1 MSEAEHGAILRRLR
15 GGLVVSCQAPA
26 GDPLHGPAFM
36 AAMAR
41 AAVLGGAAG
50 IRANGPADV
59 AAVRQAVTC
68 PVIGLWK
75 EGAEGVYITPTVDH
89 ARAVAEAGAEIVAID
104 ATGRPRPDRSTVPE
118 VVQGLRR
125 THRPLV
131 MADVSTLEEGVAAAA
146 AGADLVATTLAGYTP
161 SSRRR
166 SGPDLELVAALAARL
181 EVPVVAEG
189 RIGTPQEAR
198 AALDAGAW
206 TVVVGAAITSPRRIT
221 ERFVAALADPRPPG
235 AWTRGPRSPRRRG
248 GRP

>member
-1 MSEAEHGAILRRLR
+1 VSEAERDAILRRLR
-15 GGLVVSCQAPA
+15 GGLVVSCQAPP
-26 GDPLHGPAFM
+26 GDPLHGPAVM

-59 AAVRQAVTC
+59 AAVRQAVDC
-68 PVIGLWK
+68 PVVGLWK
-75 EGAEGVYITPTVDH
+75 EGAEGVYITPTVGH

-118 VVQGLRR
+118 LVQGLRR
-125 THRPLV
+125 THRRLV
-131 MADVSTLEEGVAAAA
+131 MADVSTLEEGAAAAA

-161 SSRRR
+161 YSRRR
-166 SGPDLELVAALAARL
+166 PGPDLELVAALAARL
-181 EVPVVAEG
+181 DVPVVAEG

-206 TVVVGAAITSPRRIT
+206 AVVVGAAITRPQRIT
-221 ERFVAALADPRPPG
+221 ERFVAALAARDDE
-235 AWTRGPRSPRRRG
+235 AAGP
-248 GRP
+248 